1 MQVLLEK
8 ANGVRTAIKLDT
20 WGLDRIRLDQLVKS
34 GHVYHV
40 IKTDKVEV
48 ISLSKKGM
56 N

>member
-8 ANGVRTAIKLDT
+8 SNGVRSPIKLDS

-34 GHVYHV
+34 GHIYHV

-48 ISLSKKGM
+48 IRLAKGM